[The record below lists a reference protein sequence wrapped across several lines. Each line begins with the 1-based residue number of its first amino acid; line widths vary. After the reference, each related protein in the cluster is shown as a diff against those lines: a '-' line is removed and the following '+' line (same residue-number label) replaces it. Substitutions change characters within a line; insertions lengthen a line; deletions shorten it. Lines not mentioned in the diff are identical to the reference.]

1 MFYTM
6 ALQRYVSMVHCT
18 YRGHQRPRYVVVAGM
33 WRDSPLS
40 VFSYIYGPLLTC
52 EACTSGDGN
61 GECFC
66 QDKCEQRFDCGFSTS
81 LTNLT
86 FDMTSVPCGDDG
98 ERVCEGHGY
107 NEIFCGRIGCCTWD
121 SGMGECISSVAQNSC
136 QPGMYI

>member
-1 MFYTM
+1 M
-6 ALQRYVSMVHCT
+6 
-18 YRGHQRPRYVVVAGM
+18 
-33 WRDSPLS
+33 
-40 VFSYIYGPLLTC
+40 TC
-52 EACTSGDGN
+52 EACVSGDVEK
-61 GECFC
+61 ECVC

-121 SGMGECISSVAQNSC
+121 SVEDECMSNVGQDSC
-136 QPGMYI
+136 QPGISILVCVSVCRYINFASGTVKGAGGEE